1 MELNIF
7 QYQDTP
13 VRTVTV
19 EGEPWFVAADVARLL
34 GYSSTAAMTR
44 TLEADEKGV
53 HSLHTPGGDQ
63 DFTIV
68 SESGLYSAIF
78 RSRVPGAQHFKRW
91 ITREVLPSIR
101 KHGGYLTASKVEEVL
116 ADPDTIIRLATDLKT
131 ERERRAALEA
141 QAVADKPKVLFA
153 DAVSTSKSTILIGE
167 LAKIL
172 RANGVQVGQNR
183 LFQRLRDAG
192 FLIRRRGS
200 DWNMPTQRSMEMG
213 LFDIKETA
221 ITHSDGHVSISKTTK
236 VTGKGQ
242 QYFIDMFIGKD
253 AA

>member
-101 KHGGYLTASKVEEVL
+101 KHGGYLTDSKVEEVL